1 MRLTVNG
8 LEMPADFP
16 AAPFE
21 RMYIHV
27 RASLAGQDPPAFEHF
42 SSAWNALSFRYL
54 GLVAEGDDFTRS
66 ITSPGGAQ
74 SLEHRYIQER
84 HLFGFFS
91 NGFSAFESYFYGM
104 FAIGALIRPAEFSL
118 ITPKDQ
124 QSVSPISTD
133 RAYSR
138 SFPGSPIL
146 TAFGATFADA
156 AYREWREVRNVL
168 THRTAP
174 GRTIFVSIG
183 SDDDL
188 PPLWKINN
196 IPLDSATA
204 AIRRTHAARMLSR
217 LLEAAA
223 LFVEVQF
230 I

>member
-1 MRLTVNG
+1 
-8 LEMPADFP
+8 MPSEFP

-21 RMYIHV
+21 RVYLRM
-27 RASLAGQDPPAFEHF
+27 RASLAGQHPPAFEHF

-54 GLVAEGDDFTRS
+54 GLAAEGEDFTKS
-66 ITSPGGAQ
+66 ITSPEGSRG
-74 SLEHRYIQER
+74 LEHRYLQER

-104 FAIGALIRPAEFSL
+104 FAIGALIRPPDFPLA
-118 ITPKDQ
+118 TPKDQ
-124 QSVSPISTD
+124 QNVSPGSTE
-133 RAYSR
+133 RAYLR
-138 SFPGSPIL
+138 SFPGDPLLS
-146 TAFGATFADA
+146 AFAATFADA

-196 IPLDSATA
+196 IPLDAATA
-204 AIRRTHAARMLSR
+204 ATRKGHAARMLSR
-217 LLEAAA
+217 LLDATA
-223 LFVEVQF
+223 LFVEARF
-230 I
+230 K